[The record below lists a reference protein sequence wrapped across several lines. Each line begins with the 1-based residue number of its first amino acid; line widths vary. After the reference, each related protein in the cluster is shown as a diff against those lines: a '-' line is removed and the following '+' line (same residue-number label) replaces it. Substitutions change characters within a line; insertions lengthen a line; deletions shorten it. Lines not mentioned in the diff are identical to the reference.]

1 MELLEEIYR
10 MRNIMGLKENHDIIL
25 ESKQTEEIS
34 LNILTENEREQ
45 IKKLHKTYSFG
56 SILTEEV
63 TPEILLQ
70 KYVETGKVLMKTF
83 KEIMDV
89 SNNKINYALWLTK
102 MVAENNILPEDVYKY
117 KEYIQI
123 FNKFKKYFPIKD
135 INQINNKKEQQEW
148 LNMVIKMRERGVT
161 KSDENNNVQ
170 DTKNYVTP
178 NDIQKLENV
187 GIEYMGT
194 VDGYQAFE
202 IPKSLEGDEV
212 AWKTYRD
219 ILGKCQGREQGEKID
234 ICTIGTFEHFNHEIS
249 KGPLFLFFN
258 LNDKKSPYQFNYES
272 NQFKDKNDNP
282 LF

>member
-10 MRNIMGLKENHDIIL
+10 MKSIMGLRGNHDIIL
-25 ESKQTEEIS
+25 ESKQTEQIS

-63 TPEILLQ
+63 TPEILQQ

-123 FNKFKKYFPIKD
+123 FNKFKKYFTIKD
-135 INQINNKKEQQEW
+135 INQINNKKELQEW
-148 LNMVIKMRERGVT
+148 LNMVIKMREREVT
-161 KSDENNNVQ
+161 KSDGNNNVQ
-170 DTKNYVTP
+170 DSKNYVTP
-178 NDIQKLENV
+178 NNIQRLENV
-187 GIEYMGT
+187 GIKYMGM

-202 IPKSLEGDEV
+202 IPKSLYHNEV
-212 AWKTYRD
+212 AWRTYKN

-234 ICTIGTFEHFNHEIS
+234 ICTIADFELFNDEIS
-249 KGPLFLFFN
+249 RGSLFLFFN
-258 LNDKKSPYQFNYES
+258 LGDKLSPYQFSYET

>member
-10 MRNIMGLKENHDIIL
+10 MKNIMGLSGNHDIIL
-25 ESKQTEEIS
+25 ESKQTEQIS
-34 LNILTENEREQ
+34 LNILTKNEREQ
-45 IKKLHKTYSFG
+45 IKKLHKTYSFR

-63 TPEILLQ
+63 TPEILHQ

-249 KGPLFLFFN
+249 KGSLFLFFN

>member
-1 MELLEEIYR
+1 MKNL
-10 MRNIMGLKENHDIIL
+10 II
-25 ESKQTEEIS
+25 
-34 LNILTENEREQ
+34 TENEREQ

-56 SILTEEV
+56 SILTEAV
-63 TPEILLQ
+63 TPEILQQ

-89 SNNKINYALWLTK
+89 SDNKINYALWLTK
-102 MVAENNILPEDVYKY
+102 MVAENNISPKDVYKY

-135 INQINNKKEQQEW
+135 INQINNKKELQEW
-148 LNMVIKMRERGVT
+148 LNMVIKMREREVT
-161 KSDENNNVQ
+161 KSDGNNNVQ
-170 DTKNYVTP
+170 DSKNYVTP
-178 NDIQKLENV
+178 NNIQRLENV
-187 GIEYMGT
+187 GIKYMGM

-202 IPKSLEGDEV
+202 IPKSLYHNEV
-212 AWKTYRD
+212 AWRTYKN

-234 ICTIGTFEHFNHEIS
+234 ICTIADFELFNDEIS
-249 KGPLFLFFN
+249 RGSLFLFFN
-258 LNDKKSPYQFNYES
+258 LGDKLSPYQFSYET

>member
-1 MELLEEIYR
+1 MKKL
-10 MRNIMGLKENHDIIL
+10 II
-25 ESKQTEEIS
+25 
-34 LNILTENEREQ
+34 TENEREQ

-56 SILTEEV
+56 SILTEAV
-63 TPEILLQ
+63 TPEILQQ
-70 KYVETGKVLMKTF
+70 KYVDTGKVLMKTF

-89 SNNKINYALWLTK
+89 SNNKINYTLWLTK

-117 KEYIQI
+117 GDYIQI
-123 FNKFKKYFPIKD
+123 FNKFKQYFPLKD
-135 INQINNKKEQQEW
+135 INQINNKKELQEW

-161 KSDENNNVQ
+161 TSDGNNDIQ

-187 GIEYMGT
+187 SIEYMGM

-202 IPKSLEGDEV
+202 IPQSLRGNEV

-219 ILGKCQGREQGEKID
+219 ILGKCQGREQGAKID
-234 ICTIGTFEHFNHEIS
+234 ICTIATFDHFNTEIS

-258 LNDKKSPYQFNYES
+258 LGDRKSPYQFNYES
-272 NQFKDKNDNP
+272 NQFMDKNDND

>member
-10 MRNIMGLKENHDIIL
+10 MKNIMGLSGNHDIIL
-25 ESKQTEEIS
+25 ESKQTEQIS
-34 LNILTENEREQ
+34 LNILTKNEREQ